1 MQPLLR
7 AFVQFTVLAL
17 TCSGAAL
24 AQANLI
30 PNGGFE
36 DDANGDGLADRWDAP
51 HDDGVVVET
60 TIEPGPNGN
69 CQRLACTSYRNV
81 SPASHAMLSQ
91 TGTVAFEEGQSY
103 RLTFKAKAEGLP
115 GRMIQFAASDTSVW
129 DEIGRPHGFLLT
141 RDWKEYTYDFRAA
154 KSCPTAARM
163 QFWYTSVG
171 TLWMDDVSLTTTQ
184 PRPARWGFEIP
195 PTTAKNLV
203 PNSSFECGTAGW
215 GSLMDLHPWGESL
228 NRLIGDIDKGDA
240 VDGNSSFRVSLD
252 RKTVPVYMWDYFLPY
267 ELPVTAP
274 RTMNR
279 GWISVE
285 PGRPYVLSVYLRSDA
300 TGAKAVLEVQEADRG
315 CQRQPVTLT
324 TDWRRY
330 TFPFTPSA
338 EQVFV
343 GAGLDLD
350 ASALDRATLWM
361 DAVQLERGTE
371 PTACLRRAPT
381 EVGVEC
387 EAPGHLF
394 KPGERPFVTLTRA
407 GSPATVHLTVCDFRD
422 DEVLARDVR
431 LADERETVSL
441 DLPQKGFFRVAVSA
455 DGAEVVPAE
464 PLRLAVIDGYAASDS
479 AFGMN
484 HAYPWPE
491 LLDLSK
497 RIGLTW
503 MRDWTLKWQH
513 VEPEKGNFDF
523 AAGDAQIDRVLDAGL
538 NVIGLLPFPS
548 SNWASTGP
556 GGPDGGAEDR
566 RLMAFMPRDL
576 GDAANYVRET
586 VAHFRGRVSVWEILN
601 EPVYT
606 DYALPRRD
614 GYTVED
620 YVSYLRAAYRA
631 AKEAQPD
638 CLVIGGVAGPPAL
651 LATEFIDAGGLDH
664 VDALN
669 LHQYPGG
676 MPPEAMDAE
685 YAALAAK
692 LRGIGRPVPI
702 WFTEGAYYADDDPP
716 RDPYDGWAQPV
727 ESERVCAI
735 WQVKMDAMLLAYGVQ
750 KIIYHSGTP
759 GRLNHDELSGI
770 FFEWNGAPRKMVATQ
785 AAIASVMGP
794 GPIKGRGRLASPKD
808 TYCYAVDTGGH
819 TVAIMWLDEGS
830 DRDKAPLSLPD
841 STTAIDVLGDPLRA
855 IALTVGTEPVYIVF
869 DHIAS
874 DREIYD
880 IGK

>member
-1 MQPLLR
+1 
-7 AFVQFTVLAL
+7 
-17 TCSGAAL
+17 
-24 AQANLI
+24 
-30 PNGGFE
+30 
-36 DDANGDGLADRWDAP
+36 
-51 HDDGVVVET
+51 
-60 TIEPGPNGN
+60 
-69 CQRLACTSYRNV
+69 
-81 SPASHAMLSQ
+81 MLSQ
-91 TGTVAFEEGQSY
+91 TGTVAFEEGQWY
-103 RLTFKAKAEGLP
+103 RLTFKAKVEGLP
-115 GRMIQFAASDTSVW
+115 GRMIQSAVSDTTVW

-141 RDWKEYTYDFRAA
+141 RNWKEYTYDFRAA

-171 TLWMDDVSLTTTQ
+171 TLWLDDVSLTTTQ

-195 PTTAKNLV
+195 PTMAINLV

-228 NRLIGDIDKGDA
+228 NRLIGEADQGDA
-240 VDGNSSFRVSLD
+240 VDAKSSFRVRLD
-252 RKTVPVYMWDYFLPY
+252 RATVPVYMWDYFQPY

-285 PGRPYVLSVYLRSDA
+285 PRRPYVLSAYLRSDVA
-300 TGAKAVLEVQEADRG
+300 GAKAVLEVQEAGRG
-315 CQRQPVTLT
+315 NQRQQVTLA

-330 TFPFTPSA
+330 TFAFTPSA

-350 ASALDRATLWM
+350 ASGLDRATLWM
-361 DAVQLERGTE
+361 DAVQLERGSE
-371 PTACLRRAPT
+371 PTDYAPRAPA
-381 EVGVEC
+381 ELGVEC
-387 EAPGHLF
+387 PAQGHLF
-394 KPGERPFVTLTRA
+394 WPGDRPDITLTGTGGA
-407 GSPATVHLTVCDFRD
+407 ATVHLTVTDFRD
-422 DEVLARDVR
+422 DQVATLVVRFGDEVTSAR
-431 LADERETVSL
+431 L
-441 DLPQKGFFRVAVSA
+441 DLRAKGFYRVAVTA
-455 DGAEVVPAE
+455 DGAEVVPAQ
-464 PLRLAVIDGYAASDS
+464 PLRLAIVDDYVGRDS

-484 HAYPWPE
+484 HAYPWRE
-491 LLDLSK
+491 LLDLSQ

-513 VEPEKGNFDF
+513 VEPEKGRFDF
-523 AAGDAQIDRVLDAGL
+523 AAGDVQIDRVRAAQL

-556 GGPDGGAEDR
+556 GGPDGGSEDR

-601 EPVYT
+601 EPIYT

-620 YVSYLRAAYRA
+620 YVSYLRTAYRA

-638 CLVIGGVAGPPAL
+638 CLVIGGIAGPPAL
-651 LATEFIDAGGLDH
+651 LTTEFIDAGGLDY

-676 MPPEAMDAE
+676 MPPEGMDADL
-685 YAALAAK
+685 AALAAK
-692 LRGIGRPVPI
+692 LRDIGRPVPI

-727 ESERVCAI
+727 ESERVCAV
-735 WQVKMDAMLLAYGVQ
+735 WQVKMDAMLLAYGVE

-785 AAIASVMGP
+785 AAIASVIGP
-794 GPIKGRGRLASPKD
+794 GPLKGRGRISSPED
-808 TYCYAVDTGGH
+808 TYCYAVDASDH
-819 TVAIMWLDEGS
+819 TVAVVWLDEGAG
-830 DRDKAPLSLPD
+830 RKGAAVSLD
-841 STTAIDVLGDPLRA
+841 GEAAALDVLGNRLEGDA
-855 IALTVGTEPVYIVF
+855 MTIGSEPVYLVF
-869 DHIAS
+869 DRVVS
-874 DREIYD
+874 DDRIKAVWE
-880 IGK
+880 